1 MKECAVNR
9 ERAVIANH
17 QMPEVAEPR
26 EGALDFPAP
35 AVAPQ
40 RSSVLGR
47 RLASIPTMR
56 RDQGRSR
63 ASPAAFAAGH
73 CRNHDQR
80 SGAAASAA
88 AAPRGFGNLR
98 GWSRASF
105 PRAAFRAGMQNKG
118 AFPKEDPGR
127 RPPPSTSCPCPAWF
141 FRRQRPFFGGSKTP
155 VQERLAPLQL
165 LPFVEF
171 GQKRPPDMEPDTLL
185 FPVTQS
191 APARGWRGE
200 LFGQILPASAAAQ
213 NPQNAFE
220 HLAVGGAW
228 PSAAS
233 PRTCT
238 RKQGPD
244 LLPLGVGQ
252 QTTVSRHRPSSG
264 AADLVYLA
272 FPSTQLPQ
280 NSGLAPSFETA
291 SSMSLNRRSPE

>member
-40 RSSVLGR
+40 RSSVLGHR
-47 RLASIPTMR
+47 FASIPAMR
-56 RDQGRSR
+56 GDQFDPALSQPLSQRVTVVTTIGDQAERFLSR
-63 ASPAAFAAGH
+63 PPGM
-73 CRNHDQR
+73 
-80 SGAAASAA
+80 GSAA
-88 AAPRGFGNLR
+88 YADRRERRFCELRFVRGCRTKVL
-98 GWSRASF
+98 S
-105 PRAAFRAGMQNKG
+105 
-118 AFPKEDPGR
+118 
-127 RPPPSTSCPCPAWF
+127 
-141 FRRQRPFFGGSKTP
+141 QRKT
-155 VQERLAPLQL
+155 LA
-165 LPFVEF
+165 V
-171 GQKRPPDMEPDTLL
+171 
-185 FPVTQS
+185 
-191 APARGWRGE
+191 
-200 LFGQILPASAAAQ
+200 
-213 NPQNAFE
+213 E
-220 HLAVGGAW
+220 HLAVGGPW

-233 PRTCT
+233 SRTWT

-244 LLPLGVGQ
+244 LLSLGVGQ

-291 SSMSLNRRSPE
+291 SRHIKYYFTFPVCALERSRWRDGRFACYAPYVMLQGRAFNCDFRFSLIFISQAKSIGCKRKKIQFP

>member
-9 ERAVIANH
+9 GRAVIANH

-56 RDQGRSR
+56 RDQFDPALRQPRSQRVTVVTTISDQAQRLLPRPPRVGSATYADGRER
-63 ASPAAFAAGH
+63 RFRELRFVRG
-73 CRNHDQR
+73 CRTKELSQR
-80 SGAAASAA
+80 K
-88 AAPRGFGNLR
+88 N
-98 GWSRASF
+98 
-105 PRAAFRAGMQNKG
+105 
-118 AFPKEDPGR
+118 PGR
-127 RPPPSTSCPCPAWF
+127 RPPPATSCPCRAWF

-185 FPVTQS
+185 FPVAQS

-228 PSAAS
+228 PSAAW

-272 FPSTQLPQ
+272 FPSTQL
-280 NSGLAPSFETA
+280 
-291 SSMSLNRRSPE
+291 